1 MFRRLASVTE
11 RYAAL
16 VVAVWIVAAIGLALT
31 APSLQE
37 VGKQDQTAFLPAGS
51 ASQRADTTL
60 RRLFPDDPTLDAWHH
75 CARTFAAGLPRPTTP
90 TSLTQDIKTVQSAA
104 TDPAAAALLRSSDDA
119 AALVIVG
126 FRTAP
131 FANQTK
137 KLVACVRDH
146 LDASAPKGLVHHLT
160 GTGGLAADQASG
172 LVDSFARTAIITV
185 PLVLLILVFV
195 YRSVVAPLIPL
206 ATIGIAFLVS
216 RGAVGP

>member
-1 MFRRLASVTE
+1 MFRRLASVTQ

-37 VGKQDQTAFLPAGS
+37 VGTQDQTAFLPAGS

-60 RRLFPDDPTLDAWHH
+60 RRLFPDDPTLDAGIIVLE
-75 CARTFAAGLPRPTTP
+75 RSRGLTAADDAYIGELTTWLKTGP
-90 TSLTQDIKTVQSAA
+90 LSQDIKTVQSAA

-131 FANQTK
+131 FANHRND
-137 KLVACVRDH
+137 LVARVRDH
-146 LDASAPKGLVHHLT
+146 LN
-160 GTGGLAADQASG
+160 AD
-172 LVDSFARTAIITV
+172 R
-185 PLVLLILVFV
+185 PE
-195 YRSVVAPLIPL
+195 
-206 ATIGIAFLVS
+206 
-216 RGAVGP
+216 